1 MAKIIGIDLGTT
13 KCSAAVMMH
22 GEPIIIPNAR
32 GNTVTPSVVASAKDI
47 RILVGED
54 ALSQAVL
61 NVRNTFFNVKRA
73 IGSSQK
79 FGGAKQV
86 LTSQQIVTHL
96 LAAMKRNA
104 ETYLGETVDD
114 AVVSVPAYFNDAQ
127 RWLTYDAGHKAG
139 LNVLRVINEAVAAG
153 LYYGYSQSQRKSENV
168 IVYALG
174 GGGFDVSVLAIASEG
189 VFEVC
194 AVNGDTFLGG
204 IDFDKRIADRLMDE
218 FAKDYPTIDLR
229 DDTIALERIMEASER
244 AKIDLSSTNQVEISI
259 PYITMAAGHMIDFKT
274 ILTREKLDAMS
285 SDLIKRTI
293 KICSSAL
300 SDAKFNRQD
309 IEKIILVGRQ
319 TRMPGIYRAI
329 TDFFGKEPS
338 RNVDPNEAV
347 VLGTAVEAGF
357 LSGEVKDIVLLNVI
371 PISLGI
377 EAPGG
382 FFTKLI
388 ERNTTIP
395 TASKKIFTT
404 SADNQTD
411 VLIRIFQ
418 GEHVMAADNKA
429 IGTLQ
434 LSGIP
439 SAPKGVPQIEV
450 TFEIDANGILCV
462 KAKHIKTGKIV
473 ETKIKDRGSL
483 IEPTSGTIC
492 PYGRWLG

>member
-1 MAKIIGIDLGTT
+1 
-13 KCSAAVMMH
+13 
-22 GEPIIIPNAR
+22 
-32 GNTVTPSVVASAKDI
+32 
-47 RILVGED
+47 
-54 ALSQAVL
+54 
-61 NVRNTFFNVKRA
+61 
-73 IGSSQK
+73 
-79 FGGAKQV
+79 
-86 LTSQQIVTHL
+86 
-96 LAAMKRNA
+96 MKRNA
-104 ETYLGETVDD
+104 EAYLGETVSD
-114 AVVSVPAYFNDAQ
+114 AVISVPAYFTDTQQ
-127 RWLTYDAGHKAG
+127 RLIYDAGHNAG
-139 LNVLRVINEAVAAG
+139 LNVLWLIGEANAAS
-153 LYYGYSQSQRKSENV
+153 LYYIYSQNQRKSLKTENV
-168 IVYALG
+168 VVYALG
-174 GGGFDVSVLAIASEG
+174 GGGFDVSVLDIASEG
-189 VFEVC
+189 VFEVR
-194 AVNGDTFLGG
+194 AVNGDPHLGG

-218 FAKDYPTIDLR
+218 FTKDYPAIDLR

-244 AKIDLSSTNQVEISI
+244 VKIDLSSTNQVEISI
-259 PYITMAAGHMIDFKT
+259 PYITMAAGHMIDLKT
-274 ILTREKLDAMS
+274 ILTREKFEVMV

-293 KICSSAL
+293 EICVSAL
-300 SDAKFNRQD
+300 SDAKRNRQN

-319 TRMPGIYRAI
+319 TRMPAIYRAI

-338 RNVDPNEAV
+338 QNVDPNEAV
-347 VLGTAVEAGF
+347 VLGAAVQAGI
-357 LSGEVKDIVLLNVI
+357 LSGEVKKYIMLLDVI
-371 PISLGI
+371 PLSLGI
-377 EAPGG
+377 EVPGG

-450 TFEIDANGILCV
+450 TFEIDAGGILCV

-483 IEPTSGTIC
+483 TEPTSGTIC